1 MPKVDIHLVAAA
13 LKQAHVEPPKIR
25 EIIELLNH
33 ETAPDEGDETVP
45 PVKKQFVVIIS
56 DPEGKLPKDDF
67 AAWVVQIPECES
79 PATTLDRLYR
89 GAYDFNASKKGR
101 MLPAKTVGDALE
113 NVSAKFFKEAELWVK
128 TRTPVLVVKT
138 DNEIP
143 QDAMTTVKGGSL
155 E

>member
-1 MPKVDIHLVAAA
+1 MPNVPISLVAEA
-13 LKQAHVEPPKIR
+13 LKQAHVEPAKIR
-25 EIIELLNH
+25 EIVELLNH
-33 ETAPDEGDETVP
+33 EVADDGEEKAPA
-45 PVKKQFVVIIS
+45 VKKQHVVIIS

-67 AAWVVQIPECES
+67 AAWVVCIPECES
-79 PATTLDRLYR
+79 PATTLDRVYR

-143 QDAMTTVKGGSL
+143 QDDMTTVKGGSL